1 MGTQA
6 RAWSRP
12 AHRWDVALRGH
23 FPWSH
28 HPVTWAKA
36 GMGEMVGKYIRV
48 PASLSLRSDSC
59 APKEA
64 EGGSLGRNSL
74 SGARRET
81 KRVWFLLGP

>member
-23 FPWSH
+23 LPWSH

-36 GMGEMVGKYIRV
+36 GMGEMVGKYVRV
-48 PASLSLRSDSC
+48 PASLSLRSGSC
-59 APKEA
+59 APRRQRVA
-64 EGGSLGRNSL
+64 PWVGIHSLEPGEKPR
-74 SGARRET
+74 G
-81 KRVWFLLGP
+81 LGFY